1 MMLIV
6 IFEIIM
12 MIVTSSF
19 TKLRTLVLKIS
30 RLLIVL
36 ITTTQF
42 KRASK

>member
-1 MMLIV
+1 MLIV

-36 ITTTQF
+36 ITTTHF
-42 KRASK
+42 KRISK